1 MPRGHHRLLWPALL
15 AAAVSSAWV
24 SAAPA
29 AAFTLTL
36 SGPPGGVVGRPLVIQ
51 AGGNDPTD
59 QGALYL
65 EVDEISA
72 AVATSCP
79 PSYLSGSQLATSTGG
94 RLVAFDQRENLDAAG
109 NFSIPVGY
117 TPNAAGAQL
126 LCGYTDDGATDTL
139 ATATLSL
146 TITATPALAR
156 PANTAK
162 PRVTR
167 SGRTLTCNRG
177 RWSGSPT
184 AFRYGW
190 LVNGH
195 ARHGATSKHLAAT
208 HAFRNKRVQ
217 CRVTGVNAAGASAPA
232 ISTSYRV
239 R

>member
-1 MPRGHHRLLWPALL
+1 
-15 AAAVSSAWV
+15 
-24 SAAPA
+24 
-29 AAFTLTL
+29 
-36 SGPPGGVVGRPLVIQ
+36 
-51 AGGNDPTD
+51 
-59 QGALYL
+59 
-65 EVDEISA
+65 VDEISA
-72 AVATSCP
+72 SVASSCP
-79 PSYLSGSQLATSTGG
+79 SDYLAGSQLATSTGG

-109 NFSIPVGY
+109 NFSVPVGY
-117 TPNAAGAQL
+117 TPSAAGGQL

-146 TITATPALAR
+146 NITAAIAR

-167 SGRTLTCNRG
+167 SGRTLTCDPG

-195 ARHGATSKHLAAT
+195 TRHGATAKHFAAT
-208 HAFRNKRVQ
+208 RALRKKRVQ
-217 CRVTGVNAAGASAPA
+217 CRVTAVNAAGSSGPA
-232 ISTSYRV
+232 ISASYRV